1 MATKFLDDNGLLY
14 FWQKI
19 KTLFAPLASPAFTGT
34 PTAPTATSG
43 DSSTQI
49 ATTAFVA
56 DAVVSGGGE
65 VNQNA
70 FSNVKVG
77 GTTVAAD
84 AKSDTV
90 EFIAGTNVSISA
102 NASDDSVTFS
112 ATDTTYNDAT
122 TSTHGLMST
131 TDKAKL
137 DKLVFDNSNL
147 IDSSILPSYVDDVIE
162 AYPRTGQTELSAS
175 WLSLTNGGSALT
187 PETGKVYVLM
197 ADSTNYAANSQFRW
211 GGSAY
216 VKLADGG
223 VTSITN
229 AEIDVIVAS

>member
-19 KTLFAPLASPAFTGT
+19 KALFAPLASPAFTGT

-43 DSSTQI
+43 DSSTQV
-49 ATTAFVA
+49 ATTAFVQA
-56 DAVVSGGGE
+56 AITAGSGE
-65 VNQNA
+65 ANQNA

-77 GTTVAAD
+77 SSTIAAD
-84 AKSDTV
+84 TTTDTLTLV
-90 EFIAGTNVSISA
+90 AGTNVSLTPNTS
-102 NASDDSVTFS
+102 SDSVTIA
-112 ATDTTYNDAT
+112 ATDTTYSDAT
-122 TSTHGLMST
+122 SSTHGLMST
-131 TDKAKL
+131 ADKTKL
-137 DKLVFDNSNL
+137 DSIVVSNGV
-147 IDSSILPSYVDDVIE
+147 IDSSSLPSYVDDVIE
-162 AYPRTGQTELSAS
+162 AYPRSGQTELSAG

-187 PETGKVYVLM
+187 PESGKVYVLM